1 MSAME
6 THLKQ
11 GQRRLKFEVCFIQK
25 SCSDSDLNYSLSGSL
40 EGEKKKWNVYQV
52 DGILRALT

>member
-11 GQRRLKFEVCFIQK
+11 GQRRLKFEICFIQK

-40 EGEKKKWNVYQV
+40 EGEKKNEMSTKLTVYSE
-52 DGILRALT
+52 L

>member
-11 GQRRLKFEVCFIQK
+11 GQRRLKFEICFIQK
-25 SCSDSDLNYSLSGSL
+25 SCSDSDPNYILSGSL
-40 EGEKKKWNVYQV
+40 EGEKKNEMSTKLTVYSE
-52 DGILRALT
+52 L